1 MASRYR
7 GQHCSWT
14 LKPNNSMQI
23 SNIRAITIQSIQDLS
38 MATSF
43 KKSEMV
49 EEKFYNES
57 LFQKTFLR

>member
-14 LKPNNSMQI
+14 LNSTNSMQI